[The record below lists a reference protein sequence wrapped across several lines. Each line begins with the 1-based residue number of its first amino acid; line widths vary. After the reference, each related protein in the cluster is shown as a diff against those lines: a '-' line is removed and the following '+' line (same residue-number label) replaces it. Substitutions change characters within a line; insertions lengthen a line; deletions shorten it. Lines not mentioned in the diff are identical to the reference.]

1 MQFAHSSPSLHEPP
15 NPQIPGRYVSGRS
28 SGCRCPSVNRS
39 APSCLA
45 LDGPAAPSHAGEFP
59 SIAAHRDTR
68 HAVPYTLPS
77 MTYVV
82 DLDQRLKPE
91 HDLPRHD
98 TDTCP
103 LTLYLLTLLTSPPT
117 LPLSPIIL
125 FPSYLFPFP
134 PISSHPSTPFLPSS
148 QVSPTISGEL
158 TRYVDKDIV
167 LVSRQSF
174 IHVNPH
180 LCPFHATSFPV
191 PIPYTPI
198 PVAPSS

>member
-103 LTLYLLTLLTSPPT
+103 LTLYLLTLLSSPFHPPH
-117 LPLSPIIL
+117 LSPNPPSFPYNPLSFLLIPFPPNL
-125 FPSYLFPFP
+125 FPSL
-134 PISSHPSTPFLPSS
+134 H
-148 QVSPTISGEL
+148 
-158 TRYVDKDIV
+158 
-167 LVSRQSF
+167 
-174 IHVNPH
+174 
-180 LCPFHATSFPV
+180 
-191 PIPYTPI
+191 PIPPL
-198 PVAPSS
+198 